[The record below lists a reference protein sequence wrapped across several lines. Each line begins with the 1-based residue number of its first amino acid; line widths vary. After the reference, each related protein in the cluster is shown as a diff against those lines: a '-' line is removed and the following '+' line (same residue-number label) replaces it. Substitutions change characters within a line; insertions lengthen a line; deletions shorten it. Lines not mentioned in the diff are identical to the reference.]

1 MATVSDAL
9 LLLLLTEKVSE
20 ELGRN
25 IYAPDA
31 YITMVTRNWLI

>member
-1 MATVSDAL
+1 MATVRDAL
-9 LLLLLTEKVSE
+9 LLLLLTGYSSE

-31 YITMVTRNWLI
+31 